1 MKKFLLHL
9 FVICSAMIALRG
21 ALFAHDDVL
30 FVSQPVLVAQVGQLY
45 EYHAQAISQRGDP
58 ITYELR
64 HSPSGMTIHP
74 QTGLVLWTPAQTGTF
89 RVRIR
94 AEAGDD
100 SPTGGGHADQEYTL
114 RVLNGRPSALR
125 GIVRNTTGQGIAN
138 VRLRL
143 FEEGSNHFLFNAF
156 SDSAGRYS
164 FPVINAGTYLLR
176 AQPRDNTIY
185 ASQWYDRAR
194 RIQDATP
201 ITAPE
206 STTVIINVTLL
217 LRDSINVL
225 FNLSGNVSDTSNAP
239 IRQAR
244 VSIFRARH
252 NGDLDNSGLNF
263 EGLDSHHRDQELETR
278 VLTDSNGNYRVRLRP
293 RRYIIMAEK
302 EGYDQQL
309 WDHKST
315 ALDADR
321 LNLTSDTTGI
331 DFDLR
336 RQQAATGSIA
346 GRISAA
352 GDTNGVR
359 AHVIGFHRST
369 PNGNFSGFIREA
381 QTDSLGRY
389 ALPQLR
395 SGYYIV
401 LAVPQGEFLPTFYDT
416 TGGTINL
423 SRAFPVPVTNSL
435 VNNINIR
442 VFPDTVTGM
451 NRVRG
456 VATAGAVPL
465 AGTIVYAVSTVDDA
479 VVGAAISEK
488 NGAYTLVGIAPGS
501 YRLDVVK
508 AGYTQSVAPL
518 VSVTQIGT
526 TPTTVLQSVLL
537 ISTPTGV
544 GERGTPVE
552 FALEQNYPNPF
563 NPTTKIRYQIPVE
576 DPTRRE
582 VRGQRSEVGRV
593 TLKVFDVLGRD
604 VATLVNEELK
614 PGSYEA
620 TFDAR
625 DLSSGVYF
633 YRLSV
638 RTPSGSAGSFVQTRK
653 MIVLQ

>member
-21 ALFAHDDVL
+21 VLFAHDDVL

-94 AEAGDD
+94 AEAGGD

-114 RVLNGRPSALR
+114 RVLNGRPSVLR
-125 GIVRNTTGQGIAN
+125 GAVRNLSGQGISN

-143 FEEGSNHFLFNAF
+143 FEGGTNHFLFSAT
-156 SDSAGRYS
+156 SDSAGRYA
-164 FPVINAGTYLLR
+164 FPAVNAGTFLLR
-176 AQPRDNTIY
+176 AQPRDNSIY

-194 RIQDATP
+194 CIQDATP
-201 ITAPE
+201 ISVPE
-206 STTVIINVTLL
+206 SSTVIINVTLL
-217 LRDSINVL
+217 LRDSANVT

-239 IRQAR
+239 LRQAR
-244 VSIFRARH
+244 VSIFRARQH
-252 NGDLDNSGLNF
+252 GDLDNSGLNF
-263 EGLDSHHRDQELETR
+263 EGLDSHHRDQELEAR

-302 EGYDQQL
+302 EGYDQQF

-321 LNLTSDTTGI
+321 LNLIRDTTGI

-346 GRISAA
+346 GRISTA

-456 VATAGAVPL
+456 VATAVYDLVEGAVPL
-465 AGTIVYAVSTVDDA
+465 AGTIVYAVSTEDNA
-479 VVGAAISEK
+479 VVGAAVSER
-488 NGAYTLVGIAPGS
+488 NGTYTLVGIAPGS
-501 YRLDVVK
+501 YFLNAVK
-508 AGYTQSVAPL
+508 PGYTQSAAPS

-526 TPTTVLQSVLL
+526 LPTTVLQSVLL

-544 GERGTPVE
+544 GERGTPVD

-563 NPTTKIRYQIPVE
+563 NPTTEIRYQIP
-576 DPTRRE
+576 E
-582 VRGQRSEVGRV
+582 VRSQISEVSHV
-593 TLKVFDVLGRD
+593 TLKVYDVLGRE

-614 PGSYEA
+614 AGSYEK
-620 TFDAR
+620 TFSAEG
-625 DLSSGVYF
+625 LSSGVYF
-633 YRLSV
+633 YKLKSGNLSE
-638 RTPSGSAGSFVQTRK
+638 TRK
-653 MIVLQ
+653 MLLMK

>member
-1 MKKFLLHL
+1 
-9 FVICSAMIALRG
+9 
-21 ALFAHDDVL
+21 
-30 FVSQPVLVAQVGQLY
+30 
-45 EYHAQAISQRGDP
+45 
-58 ITYELR
+58 
-64 HSPSGMTIHP
+64 MTIHP

-100 SPTGGGHADQEYTL
+100 SPTDGGHADQEYTL
-114 RVLNGRPSALR
+114 RVLNGRPSSLR

-176 AQPRDNTIY
+176 AQPRDNSIY

-201 ITAPE
+201 ITVPE
-206 STTVIINVTLL
+206 SSTVIINVTLL

-225 FNLSGNVSDTSNAP
+225 LNLSGNVSDTSNAP

-263 EGLDSHHRDQELETR
+263 EGLDSHHRDQELEAA
-278 VLTDSNGNYRVRLRP
+278 VLTDSSGNYRVRLRP

-302 EGYDQQL
+302 EGYDQQF

-321 LNLTSDTTGI
+321 LNLIRDTTGI

-456 VATAGAVPL
+456 VATAVYDLVEGAVPL
-465 AGTIVYAVSTVDDA
+465 AGTIVYAVSTDDNA
-479 VVGAAISEK
+479 VVGAAVSER
-488 NGAYTLVGIAPGS
+488 NGTYTLVGIAPGS
-501 YRLDVVK
+501 YFLNAVK
-508 AGYTQSVAPL
+508 PGYTQSAAPS

-526 TPTTVLQSVLL
+526 LPTTVLQSVLL

-563 NPTTKIRYQIPVE
+563 NPTTEIRYQIP
-576 DPTRRE
+576 E
-582 VRGQRSEVGRV
+582 VRSQRSEVSHV
-593 TLKVFDVLGRD
+593 TLKVYDVLGRE

-614 PGSYEA
+614 AGSYEK
-620 TFDAR
+620 TFSAEG
-625 DLSSGVYF
+625 LSSGVYF
-633 YRLSV
+633 YKLKSGNLSE
-638 RTPSGSAGSFVQTRK
+638 TRK
-653 MIVLQ
+653 MLLMK